1 MADGR
6 KLSYSLVNNT
16 APDFSIPRQYSAQ
29 TVLDEGAAELSNA
42 EGATAGYR
50 PELAHFLS
58 LCMKLVYEKEEVM
71 QVRPDDIDRNYS
83 PAWKL

>member
-16 APDFSIPRQYSAQ
+16 SPDFSIPRQYSAPL
-29 TVLDEGAAELSNA
+29 VLDEGAAGLSSA
-42 EGATAGYR
+42 VGAAAGYR

-71 QVRPDDIDRNYS
+71 LVRS
-83 PAWKL
+83 